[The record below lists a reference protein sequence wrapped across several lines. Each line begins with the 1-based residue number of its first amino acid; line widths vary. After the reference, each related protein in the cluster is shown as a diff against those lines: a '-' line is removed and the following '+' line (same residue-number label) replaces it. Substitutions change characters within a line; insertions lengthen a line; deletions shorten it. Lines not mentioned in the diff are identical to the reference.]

1 MFSYFLSL
9 LTKIKKRKRR
19 KIKVKVDLLFQS
31 HVKKKKNHFI
41 WTCCKMSLCIQ
52 NMTFHCFEMVLPF

>member
-31 HVKKKKNHFI
+31 HVKKKKKEPFHLDLLQNV
-41 WTCCKMSLCIQ
+41 SLHPKYDISL
-52 NMTFHCFEMVLPF
+52 F

>member
-31 HVKKKKNHFI
+31 HVKKKKEPFHLDLLQNV
-41 WTCCKMSLCIQ
+41 SLHPKYDISL
-52 NMTFHCFEMVLPF
+52 F